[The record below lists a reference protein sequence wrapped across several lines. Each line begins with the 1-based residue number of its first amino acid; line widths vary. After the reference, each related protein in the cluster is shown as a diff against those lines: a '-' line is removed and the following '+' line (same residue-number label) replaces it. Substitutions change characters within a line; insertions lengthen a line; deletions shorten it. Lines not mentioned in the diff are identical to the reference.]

1 MTADPENKSTP
12 DGGWSLFAES
22 QMATISAN
30 NANSSTSI
38 LYDPVPALVDEVD
51 GTSPMILSSDAA
63 IHNGLI

>member
-1 MTADPENKSTP
+1 
-12 DGGWSLFAES
+12 
-22 QMATISAN
+22 MATISAN